1 MTAGSQPSAPLFG
14 VYVPQAGVDYD
25 DWVRR
30 ARHLEDLGLDALW
43 LGDHLSASAV
53 REPPAFESWT
63 LATALLMQ
71 TTRLR
76 IGHLVLCS
84 TFRHPAVLGKM
95 ATTLDVVSGGRFN
108 FGVGSGS
115 SEPEHQQTGIPW
127 GRLAYRSELLED
139 TLEIVSRMFT
149 GAPTTYAGKHFQ
161 VTDLPNLPPPV
172 QQPRPPVYVG
182 GIGERWTLPLVARF
196 ADVWNVPFRALGELR
211 RKQAVLDAECS
222 RIGRDPRTV
231 RRSLEAVTV
240 VARDEVMLAR
250 ATAIAEQRYP
260 GPQWGLHDAGLVGT
274 PDAVVQRLGELI
286 ELGFT
291 EFVFFP
297 YDRDDPSVLEILAS
311 DVLPQFA
318 RSSDRRHAQTARTF
332 VRAGADLGLVGDG
345 SVAHDDA
352 PVDDHVRDD

>member
-1 MTAGSQPSAPLFG
+1 MFG
-14 VYVPQAGVDYD
+14 IYVQQSGADYG

-30 ARHLEDLGLDALW
+30 ARHLEALGFDALW
-43 LGDHLSASAV
+43 LGDHFSASAL
-53 REPPAFESWT
+53 RDPPAFEAWT

-76 IGHLVLCS
+76 IGHLVLCA

-115 SEPEHQQTGIPW
+115 SEPEHHQMGIPW
-127 GRLAYRSELLED
+127 GQLSYRSELLED
-139 TLEIVSRMFT
+139 TLEIVTRMFT
-149 GAPTTYAGKHFQ
+149 GTPTTYEGTQFR

-172 QQPRPPVYVG
+172 QRPRPPVYVG

-196 ADVWNVPFRALGELR
+196 ADVWNVPFRALGELEH
-211 RKQAVLDAECS
+211 KQDVLDRECA
-222 RIGRDPRTV
+222 RIGRDPRAV

-240 VARDEVMLAR
+240 VARDDAALAR
-250 ATAIAEQRYP
+250 ATAVAEQRYA

-274 PDAVVQRLGELI
+274 PDAVVQRLGELM

-291 EFVFFP
+291 EFVFFA
-297 YDRDDPSVLEILAS
+297 YDRDDPSALELLAT
-311 DVLPQFA
+311 DVLPQL
-318 RSSDRRHAQTARTF
+318 RR
-332 VRAGADLGLVGDG
+332 
-345 SVAHDDA
+345 
-352 PVDDHVRDD
+352 